1 MTRRSGNDHRAGPFI
16 GEDFGQQRVAIGA
29 ADDVRTVNAAPQQRR
44 DVLKFG
50 NHAACR
56 GPAADELIGFGGRQ
70 ARQFRL
76 RVAG

>member
-1 MTRRSGNDHRAGPFI
+1 MDDAPVSDDHRAGPFI

-29 ADDVRTVNAAPQQRR
+29 ADDSIWNAAPQERR

-56 GPAADELIGFGGRQ
+56 GPAADQLIGFGGRQ
-70 ARQFRL
+70 AR
-76 RVAG
+76 